1 MFLEVGDF
9 LEEKEEPVHS
19 TRSSLFSIPHLFFW
33 YVKEVFKGLAPI
45 GVYSIL
51 ARGP

>member
-1 MFLEVGDF
+1 MFLEVDDF
-9 LEEKEEPVHS
+9 LEEKGNHS
-19 TRSSLFSIPHLFFW
+19 TRSRLFSIPHLFFW
-33 YVKEVFKGLAPI
+33 YAKEVFKGLAPI